1 MVIVIV
7 VNGATVAPRRSLM
20 SCFSTK
26 NGRVGSKGRRAQH
39 CEAFISQVSTY
50 LLVLEVLTDNR
61 V

>member
-7 VNGATVAPRRSLM
+7 VDGATAAPRRSLM

-26 NGRVGSKGRRAQH
+26 TGRVSSKSRRTQS
-39 CEAFISQVSTY
+39 CEPFVSQDSTY
-50 LLVLEVLTDNR
+50 LLVLKVLTDNR